1 MQPLNDEAMHYEM
14 VRWAVQQI
22 HEGNW
27 LPLDGWFPYLSLGDA
42 QFSHYQSLPHLI
54 TAYISLV
61 FGPDS
66 TERWAGYLLFAL
78 FPVSVYAGSRL
89 LGWSQWASASAALV
103 TPLLVS
109 VTGYGYESFS
119 YTWLGNGLWSQEWG
133 MFLLP
138 LAWGTSWRA
147 IHGTG
152 RGKYALAALVVG
164 LTIAMHFLTGYFA
177 LLSIGVFVIV
187 VWRGLLPRIGRG
199 ALVFG
204 GAALVASWVVV
215 PLITDGA
222 YFNLSIFNQGT
233 FWLNSYGAPQA
244 LGWLF
249 TGQLFDYD
257 RFPIVSLLVALGAVV
272 CICRFRSDPRARALL
287 GLMALSIVLFSG
299 REPFGFIL
307 NLLPGN
313 ADLYLSRYMMGIQ
326 LAGDILA
333 GVGLAWA
340 GETVVHLA
348 RTWRPSLRR
357 APLVAALMAA
367 AVVITLPA
375 WVNRAAYASS
385 DAASISVQVADDQTD
400 GAALDV
406 LINDIN
412 ARGGGR
418 TYAGLP
424 GNWGQ
429 QYDIGQ
435 VPVYAYLADNSVD
448 EFGFTLRTPS
458 LLADNEAY
466 FNQNDLAQYQL
477 YNIRYILM
485 PVGHDPAGP
494 CDADRLERAAPSVP
508 GCRPADISRLS
519 TRPASS
525 RRTAAT
531 WRRRCSR
538 SSRSPAFQQGELA
551 TVAFNGGAAA
561 TPTLP
566 IGATPNTPAGTST
579 DVLVQAQNGYFAGNV
594 VANRTAAV
602 VLKVTYRPAVAG
614 HCRWSRCEAVHGGA
628 RVRRC
633 HGWARATHSRLSIRS
648 VLALRRAP
656 RHRRAD
662 AAAPCVRPTSL
673 APEAPP
679 QASGGTPP
687 CSVVRRR
694 EAHFS
699 RCRSSCRVSTKPR
712 PSARASTVHASRSR
726 GWTFEARSLS
736 PTTAAPT
743 DRSRSRSLM
752 ARRWSSWMSPATV
765 QRSVAASQRRRVA
778 TSSWATPTRATTSA
792 RSLPWSSACEQA
804 MTS

>member
-1 MQPLNDEAMHYEM
+1 MSAELTVVQPLNDEAMHYEM

-61 FGPDS
+61 FGTDS

-152 RGKYALAALVVG
+152 CGKYALAALVVG

-204 GAALVASWVVV
+204 GAGLVASWVVV

-287 GLMALSIVLFSG
+287 GLMALSLVLFSG

-340 GETVVHLA
+340 GETAVHLA

-367 AVVITLPA
+367 AVLITLPA

-466 FNQNDLAQYQL
+466 FNQDDLAQYQL

-485 PVGHDPAGP
+485 PEGMTPPV
-494 CDADRLERAAPSVP
+494 
-508 GCRPADISRLS
+508 
-519 TRPASS
+519 PASLIAS
-525 RRTAAT
+525 SGRHRLYLVQTSGYLQVVDTAGIIEAN
-531 WRRRCSR
+531 R
-538 SSRSPAFQQGELA
+538 SDMAAQMQPFLASTAFQQGELA

-566 IGATPNTPAGTST
+566 IGATPNTPAGTSS

-594 VANRTAAV
+594 FANRTAAV
-602 VLKVTYRPAVAG
+602 VLKVTFDPLWHATVDGHAAKPYMVAPGFVAVTVGPGQHTVVFQYVPYSHYAELLG
-614 HCRWSRCEAVHGGA
+614 TGA
-628 RVRRC
+628 L
-633 HGWARATHSRLSIRS
+633 TL
-648 VLALRRAP
+648 LALAFGPRVWRRKLRP
-656 RHRRAD
+656 RLGRH
-662 AAAPCVRPTSL
+662 AALLGRPT
-673 APEAPP
+673 
-679 QASGGTPP
+679 T
-687 CSVVRRR
+687 
-694 EAHFS
+694 
-699 RCRSSCRVSTKPR
+699 
-712 PSARASTVHASRSR
+712 
-726 GWTFEARSLS
+726 
-736 PTTAAPT
+736 
-743 DRSRSRSLM
+743 
-752 ARRWSSWMSPATV
+752 
-765 QRSVAASQRRRVA
+765 
-778 TSSWATPTRATTSA
+778 
-792 RSLPWSSACEQA
+792 
-804 MTS
+804 

>member
-1 MQPLNDEAMHYEM
+1 MSAELTVVQPLNDEAMHFEM

-22 HEGNW
+22 HQGNV

-61 FGPDS
+61 FGTDA
-66 TERWAGYLLFAL
+66 TERWVGYLLFAL
-78 FPVSVYAGSRL
+78 FPLSVYAGSRL
-89 LGWSQWASASAALV
+89 LGWSPWAAASAALV
-103 TPLLVS
+103 SPLLVS

-152 RGKYALAALVVG
+152 RSKYALAALVVG

-199 ALVFG
+199 AVVFG

-249 TGQLFDYD
+249 TGQLFDYG
-257 RFPIVSLLVALGAVV
+257 RFPIVSLLVALGTVV
-272 CICRFRSDPRARALL
+272 CLVRFRSDARARALL
-287 GLMALSIVLFSG
+287 GLMAMSIVLFCG

-326 LAGDILA
+326 LAGDLLA

-340 GETVVHLA
+340 GETVIHVA
-348 RTWRPSLRR
+348 RSWRPGLRR
-357 APLVAALMAA
+357 APLVAGLMAA
-367 AVVITLPA
+367 AVLITIPA
-375 WVNRAAYASS
+375 ALNRVAYASS
-385 DAASISVQVADDQTD
+385 DATSIGLQVESDQTD

-406 LINDIN
+406 LINEIN

-435 VPVYAYLADNSVD
+435 VPVYAYLADNDVD
-448 EFGFTLRTPS
+448 EFGFNLRTPS

-466 FNQNDLAQYQL
+466 FNQNDPAQYQL

-485 PVGHDPAGP
+485 PIGMTPPIPAT
-494 CDADRLERAAPSVP
+494 L
-508 GCRPADISRLS
+508 L
-519 TRPASS
+519 ASS
-525 RRTAAT
+525 GRHRLYLVQTTGYLQVVDTSSIIEANRGDMAAQMQPFLQ
-531 WRRRCSR
+531 SA
-538 SSRSPAFQQGELA
+538 AFHQGELA
-551 TVAFNGGAAA
+551 TVAFNDGAAA

-566 IGATPNTPAGTST
+566 IDATPNTPAGTST
-579 DVLVQAQNGYFAGNV
+579 DILVEAQNGYFAATV
-594 VANRTAAV
+594 IANRTAAV
-602 VLKVTYRPAVAG
+602 VLKVTFDPLWQVTVDGRAATPYMVAPGFVAVTVG
-614 HCRWSRCEAVHGGA
+614 PGQHSVVFQYVSYSHYGVLLGIGA
-628 RVRRC
+628 LTLLLLAFGPRILRRKVRRLF
-633 HGWARATHSRLSIRS
+633 GQTNLLGR
-648 VLALRRAP
+648 
-656 RHRRAD
+656 
-662 AAAPCVRPTSL
+662 
-673 APEAPP
+673 
-679 QASGGTPP
+679 
-687 CSVVRRR
+687 
-694 EAHFS
+694 
-699 RCRSSCRVSTKPR
+699 
-712 PSARASTVHASRSR
+712 
-726 GWTFEARSLS
+726 
-736 PTTAAPT
+736 
-743 DRSRSRSLM
+743 
-752 ARRWSSWMSPATV
+752 
-765 QRSVAASQRRRVA
+765 AAS
-778 TSSWATPTRATTSA
+778 
-792 RSLPWSSACEQA
+792 
-804 MTS
+804 

>member
-1 MQPLNDEAMHYEM
+1 
-14 VRWAVQQI
+14 
-22 HEGNW
+22 
-27 LPLDGWFPYLSLGDA
+27 
-42 QFSHYQSLPHLI
+42 
-54 TAYISLV
+54 
-61 FGPDS
+61 
-66 TERWAGYLLFAL
+66 
-78 FPVSVYAGSRL
+78 VS
-89 LGWSQWASASAALV
+89 
-103 TPLLVS
+103 PLLVS

-222 YFNLSIFNQGT
+222 YFNLSVFNQGT

-249 TGQLFDYD
+249 TGQLFDYG
-257 RFPIVSLLVALGAVV
+257 RFPIVSLLVAMGTVV
-272 CICRFRSDPRARALL
+272 CICRFRSDARARALL

-326 LAGDILA
+326 LAGDVLA

-340 GETVVHLA
+340 GETVIRLA
-348 RTWRPSLRR
+348 RTWRPRVR
-357 APLVAALMAA
+357 PAPLVAALMAA
-367 AVVITLPA
+367 AVLITLPA
-375 WVNRAAYASS
+375 WFNRAAYAAS
-385 DAASISVQVADDQTD
+385 DSASIAVQVESDQTD

-406 LINDIN
+406 LINEIN

-435 VPVYAYLADNSVD
+435 VPVYAYLADNDVD

-466 FNQNDLAQYQL
+466 FNQNDPAQYQL

-485 PVGHDPAGP
+485 PIGMTPPVPAT
-494 CDADRLERAAPSVP
+494 L
-508 GCRPADISRLS
+508 L
-519 TRPASS
+519 ASS
-525 RRTAAT
+525 GRHRLYLVATSGYLQVVDTAGIIEAN
-531 WRRRCSR
+531 R
-538 SSRSPAFQQGELA
+538 SDMAAQMQPFLHSEAFQEGELA

-561 TPTLP
+561 APTLP
-566 IGATPNTPAGTST
+566 IGATPNSAAGTST
-579 DVLVQAQNGYFAGNV
+579 DILVEAQNGYFAGNV
-594 VANRTAAV
+594 TANRTAAV
-602 VLKVTYRPAVAG
+602 VLKVTYDPRWQVTVDGRAATPYMVVPGFVAVTVGPGQHSVVFQYVPYSHYGLLLGTGAVTLLLLAIGPRIWRRKLRP
-614 HCRWSRCEAVHGGA
+614 RL
-628 RVRRC
+628 RR
-633 HGWARATHSRLSIRS
+633 HATLLGRATS
-648 VLALRRAP
+648 
-656 RHRRAD
+656 
-662 AAAPCVRPTSL
+662 
-673 APEAPP
+673 
-679 QASGGTPP
+679 
-687 CSVVRRR
+687 
-694 EAHFS
+694 
-699 RCRSSCRVSTKPR
+699 
-712 PSARASTVHASRSR
+712 
-726 GWTFEARSLS
+726 
-736 PTTAAPT
+736 
-743 DRSRSRSLM
+743 
-752 ARRWSSWMSPATV
+752 
-765 QRSVAASQRRRVA
+765 
-778 TSSWATPTRATTSA
+778 
-792 RSLPWSSACEQA
+792 
-804 MTS
+804 